1 MVSTRGRYALR
12 VMIDL
17 AENGAGDYIPLKEV
31 AARQEISRKY
41 LESIMVSLSK
51 NRLVEGIHGKGGG
64 YKLIKPPE
72 EYRVGDILSATEVS
86 LSPVAC
92 LENEG
97 GTCGRA
103 VKCRTLDMWI
113 KLDKIITD
121 YLDGITIADL
131 MKDSYVEG
139 EQ

>member
-51 NRLVEGIHGKGGG
+51 NRLVEGIHGKADLAC
-64 YKLIKPPE
+64 KTPE
-72 EYRVGDILSATEVS
+72 ECVAYSPRKSALSAGRLHER
-86 LSPVAC
+86 
-92 LENEG
+92 G
-97 GTCGRA
+97 GTCGGA
-103 VKCRTLDMWI
+103 V
-113 KLDKIITD
+113 
-121 YLDGITIADL
+121 
-131 MKDSYVEG
+131 
-139 EQ
+139 